1 MTTKRVQLVGYL
13 DKGGWLISEGSV
25 ATQSSK
31 NKKTCERVLTNL
43 SSCGILSI
51 TNEREVNKM
60 YRIDRMRRDYE
71 RFTGAEGYAIGFHVG
86 EDVFVA
92 MLDRIPRR
100 YTRVQKECSSC
111 GGGYGLYINVKNKK
125 AKAEL
130 MKKAVKVGTL
140 ADLQSDK
147 YNKGVMFE
155 KLVYEANGQE
165 FRGKD
170 NVRFTEGGDIVING
184 KEIQVKYEHARIC
197 YDKTLQKLKKGA

>member
-1 MTTKRVQLVGYL
+1 M
-13 DKGGWLISEGSV
+13 
-25 ATQSSK
+25 
-31 NKKTCERVLTNL
+31 
-43 SSCGILSI
+43 
-51 TNEREVNKM
+51 REVNKM

-86 EDVFVA
+86 ENVYCA

-100 YTRVQKECSSC
+100 FVRVQKECSAC

-130 MKKAVKVGTL
+130 MKKAVLVGTV
-140 ADLQSDK
+140 ADLESDK

-155 KLVYEANGQE
+155 KLVYELNGQE

-170 NVRFTEGGDIVING
+170 NVRFTEGGDIVIDG

-197 YDKTLQKLKKGA
+197 YDKTLQKLKKGACQIRGLLL

>member
-1 MTTKRVQLVGYL
+1 
-13 DKGGWLISEGSV
+13 
-25 ATQSSK
+25 
-31 NKKTCERVLTNL
+31 
-43 SSCGILSI
+43 
-51 TNEREVNKM
+51 M

-71 RFTGAEGYAIGFHVG
+71 RFTGAEGYAIGFHIG

-100 YTRVQKECSSC
+100 YTRVQRECSAC

-155 KLVYEANGQE
+155 KLVYEMNGQE

-197 YDKTLQKLKKGA
+197 YDKTLKKLKKGLDNKPRRCYNKGTKKRERYTQ

>member
-1 MTTKRVQLVGYL
+1 
-13 DKGGWLISEGSV
+13 
-25 ATQSSK
+25 
-31 NKKTCERVLTNL
+31 
-43 SSCGILSI
+43 
-51 TNEREVNKM
+51 M

-100 YTRVQKECSSC
+100 YTKVQKECAKM
-111 GGGYGLYINVKNKK
+111 GNNFGLYVNVKSKK

-130 MKKAVKVGTL
+130 MKKAVLVGTVAEL
-140 ADLQSDK
+140 EDDK

-155 KLVYEANGQE
+155 KLVYEINGQK

-170 NVRFTEGGDIVING
+170 NVRFTEGGDIVIDG
-184 KEIQVKYEHARIC
+184 KEIQIKYERARIC
-197 YDKTLQKLKKGA
+197 YDSTLKKLKKGVDKFNPICYN